1 MENNEVIESANNVE
15 VADQHDVLEDT
26 TDTVE
31 DTQQLTEEQDNVPV
45 ETTDTTDD
53 SDVTVQPKQS
63 ETDNKVARLARKQA
77 EKEAEAKMEKVRK
90 EAYEQGLKQ
99 GQVNGFIGKQNPYT
113 GKIIQDEFD
122 VQEYQDMFELD
133 SAGKDPLGDYR
144 ELQKSRAR
152 EEAKKQIALDEELKQ
167 KQWYANDT
175 KDFVDKYGEDTL
187 QKILK
192 DADFDM
198 FANGKVGSQ
207 PLAKIY
213 EDFNRLTN
221 KYKKDSIETAKKLV
235 ANNTATPGAIN
246 DEEHQ
251 EINWSNMSSEQFEKY
266 LRKAKDGELR
276 A

>member
-31 DTQQLTEEQDNVPV
+31 DTQQPTEEQDDVPE

-63 ETDNKVARLARKQA
+63 QSDNKAARLARKQA
-77 EKEAEAKMEKVRK
+77 EKEAEAKIEKVRK

-99 GQVNGFIGKQNPYT
+99 GKVDGFIGKQNPYT

-152 EEAKKQIALDEELKQ
+152 DEAKRQIALDEELKQ

-198 FANGKVGSQ
+198 FANGKIGSQ

-251 EINWSNMSSEQFEKY
+251 EVNWDNMSSEQFEKY
-266 LRKAKDGELR
+266 LKRAKDGELR